1 MCFFGR
7 SRSQPAPVPAPVAQP
22 AATPAVDVNAEQDE
36 QRRRM
41 AAMDANTQDSMAAA
55 TAAPKTVLGG

>member
-1 MCFFGR
+1 
-7 SRSQPAPVPAPVAQP
+7 VPAPVAQP